1 MLNRLPP
8 SIAGSTWYGAL
19 MGAMVA
25 VVLALLLSAAV
36 SLTLGPT
43 LDQGSSA
50 NALTNLNTSADIG
63 QTGTTSVSLYSNPLM
78 LFASANQS
86 KLIEKI
92 TEDLSGDNSSPTS
105 LQATASG
112 TVSATT
118 SPTLLLLIPAIGLII
133 GGYFAASTNY
143 TGRRLFSITRGASI
157 CVIYAALV
165 LIISLFATGSLALSA
180 SESGITLSI
189 NGTIT
194 PDPLSVFLNA
204 LLWGVLFGAL
214 GGFLRA
220 NAFPRT
226 THSRSYERIRS
237 ALIGTGA
244 ALGVYFVLCLLLIIT
259 LYVTGQLFTPT
270 LLSQS
275 GSTATGN
282 LCASLSQSLNASTHT
297 TSGSDAARYLFFIVG
312 SPVMAF
318 WLMGISMGA
327 PLQISGAANLSIGL
341 FGADCQLGSGAL
353 PYLLLLIPAAAFF
366 LGGWIAARS
375 VRPVTSQEAA
385 GVGLLLA
392 GALAILTTIL
402 MALASTTLNESI
414 SVNTSGL
421 GTTVAATA
429 VSQSLNYG
437 PALGSIILAALIF
450 GGSFGMLGSLSG
462 RTRILPPVQPSM
474 PSAWPPAPAGWPQA
488 PQWPAQPHVSSAVAN
503 FPPAS
508 AAPGPAVS
516 GNQPASANPVP
527 PDAAP
532 PSNTAGDAAGSAD
545 TIPPTT

>member
-1 MLNRLPP
+1 MFCRRCGAHIPEGAASCTRCGAPAVFTPTSGTLPSVGEQFGPPVPGEQFIPPPAWQAPPTGWAYLAGQPGPYAPPPPPRPPLWEQFFGPRPQPGAPPVHQNKVQRLMLNRLPP

-282 LCASLSQSLNASTHT
+282 LCTSLSQSLNASTHT
-297 TSGSDAARYLFFIVG
+297 TSGSDAARY
-312 SPVMAF
+312 
-318 WLMGISMGA
+318 
-327 PLQISGAANLSIGL
+327 
-341 FGADCQLGSGAL
+341 
-353 PYLLLLIPAAAFF
+353 
-366 LGGWIAARS
+366 
-375 VRPVTSQEAA
+375 
-385 GVGLLLA
+385 
-392 GALAILTTIL
+392 
-402 MALASTTLNESI
+402 
-414 SVNTSGL
+414 
-421 GTTVAATA
+421 
-429 VSQSLNYG
+429 
-437 PALGSIILAALIF
+437 
-450 GGSFGMLGSLSG
+450 
-462 RTRILPPVQPSM
+462 
-474 PSAWPPAPAGWPQA
+474 
-488 PQWPAQPHVSSAVAN
+488 
-503 FPPAS
+503 
-508 AAPGPAVS
+508 
-516 GNQPASANPVP
+516 
-527 PDAAP
+527 
-532 PSNTAGDAAGSAD
+532 
-545 TIPPTT
+545 